1 MANLLG
7 VTNPVPGHDSTT
19 TNRSLPVSPN
29 DTRIQNIP
37 DPSRVGRADARTDR
51 QDTGDMASS
60 NRLRYDSNFQTFL
73 QRLRENPEMVTSL
86 SRLLMSRQGM
96 VVSSGMEEGI
106 AAELAELIE
115 MFPMDEAEL
124 MSFFTGQ
131 MKAGNR
137 FGGALFHML
146 REAYFAGQPQSIKAD
161 ILQFL
166 KRYSDYSS
174 TRHIEGNLLRSLQ
187 DMADA
192 IPGRWAAAL
201 REMTAKLQA
210 GMAAGDR
217 AGNLKLLQDEIFP
230 YMAKYTEQTH
240 DMGLARNLLTM
251 LSLDTSRYE
260 NGTPKAVMQAFEQL
274 TGYTVLKE
282 KLGGLE
288 RETLLRLLV
297 DTDFHKAAAADQ
309 FADKLAS
316 AASRALRGEGG
327 TEVEAAFREIVSALL
342 VNESVYLPVSH
353 YLLPMQWGEKMMF
366 SEVWVDPDA
375 ENDRERQTKEPN
387 TIRFLFK
394 MEIQTL
400 GMFDMVL
407 NCQNETV
414 QLQVYCP
421 DKIAP
426 FSRHIEQ
433 AISGILTQNGL
444 KAEKVQVSKMER
456 PLTISEVFPK
466 LFEGKSGINVKI

>member
-7 VTNPVPGHDSTT
+7 VTNPVPGHDSTA

-29 DTRIQNIP
+29 DLHIQNIP

-51 QDTGDMASS
+51 QDTGDTASS

-73 QRLRENPEMVTSL
+73 QRLKENPEMVTNL
-86 SRLLMSRQGM
+86 SRLLMSRQG
-96 VVSSGMEEGI
+96 VEVTSGMEAGI
-106 AAELAELIE
+106 ATELAELIG
-115 MFPMDEAEL
+115 MFPMDESEL
-124 MSFFTGQ
+124 LSFFTGQ

-137 FGGALFHML
+137 FGGALFNIL
-146 REAYFAGQPQSIKAD
+146 REAYFTGQPQSLKTD
-161 ILQFL
+161 ILEFL

-174 TRHIEGNLLRSLQ
+174 THHIEGNLLRSLQ

-210 GMAAGDR
+210 GMTAGDR
-217 AGNLKLLQDEIFP
+217 TGNLKLLQEEIFP

-240 DMGLARNLLTM
+240 DMGLARGLLTM

-260 NGTPKAVMQAFEQL
+260 NGAPKAVMQAFEQL
-274 TGYTVLKE
+274 MGYTAMKE

-288 RETLLRLLV
+288 RDVLLRLLV
-297 DTDFHKAAAADQ
+297 DTDFHKAAAADR
-309 FADKLAS
+309 FADKFAS

-327 TEVEAAFREIVSALL
+327 AEMEAAFREMVSALL
-342 VNESVYLPVSH
+342 VNESVYMPVSH
-353 YLLPMQWGEKMMF
+353 YLLPMQWGEKMLF
-366 SEVWVDPDA
+366 SELWVDPDA
-375 ENDRERQTKEPN
+375 ENDRENQSGEPN

-394 MEIQTL
+394 MDIQTL
-400 GMFDMVL
+400 GLFDMVL
-407 NCQNETV
+407 SCRDETV
-414 QLQVYCP
+414 KLQIYCP

-426 FSRHIEQ
+426 FSRRIEQ
-433 AISGILTQNGL
+433 AVEGILTENGL
-444 KAEKVQVSKMER
+444 KAEAVQVSRMER
-456 PLTISEVFPK
+456 PLSISEVFPK
-466 LFEGKSGINVKI
+466 IFEGKSGINVKI

>member
-29 DTRIQNIP
+29 DTHIQNIP
-37 DPSRVGRADARTDR
+37 DPTRVGRADARTDR
-51 QDTGDMASS
+51 QDTADTASS
-60 NRLRYDSNFQTFL
+60 NRLRYDSNFQSFL
-73 QRLRENPEMVTSL
+73 QRLRENPEMVTTL
-86 SRLLMSRQGM
+86 SRLLMSRQGIEA
-96 VVSSGMEEGI
+96 SSGMEEGI
-106 AAELAELIE
+106 ATELAELIE
-115 MFPMDEAEL
+115 LFPMDESEL
-124 MSFFTGQ
+124 LNFFTGQ
-131 MKAGNR
+131 LKAGNR
-137 FGGALFHML
+137 FGGALFNIL
-146 REAYFAGQPQSIKAD
+146 RDAYFAGQPQSIKND

-174 TRHIEGNLLRSLQ
+174 THHIEGNILRSLQ
-187 DMADA
+187 DIADA

-201 REMTAKLQA
+201 REMIAKLQA
-210 GMAAGDR
+210 GMTAGDR

-240 DMGLARNLLTM
+240 DMGLSRGLLTM
-251 LSLDTSRYE
+251 LALDTSRYE
-260 NGTPKAVMQAFEQL
+260 NGSPKAVMQTFEQL

-288 RETLLRLLV
+288 RETMLRLLV
-297 DTDFHKAAAADQ
+297 DTDFHKAAAADR

-327 TEVEAAFREIVSALL
+327 TEMEAAFREIVSAML
-342 VNESVYLPVSH
+342 VNESVYMPVSH
-353 YLLPMQWGEKMMF
+353 YLLPMQWGDKMMF
-366 SEVWVDPDA
+366 SELWIDPDA
-375 ENDRERQTKEPN
+375 ENGREQQDGEPN

-394 MEIQTL
+394 MDIQTL

-407 NCQNETV
+407 SCQGEAV
-414 QLQVYCP
+414 KLQVYCP
-421 DKIAP
+421 EKIAP
-426 FSRHIEQ
+426 FSRQIEQ
-433 AISGILTQNGL
+433 SISGILTQNGL
-444 KAEKVQVSKMER
+444 KAEAVQVSKMER

-466 LFEGKSGINVKI
+466 IFEGKSGINVKI